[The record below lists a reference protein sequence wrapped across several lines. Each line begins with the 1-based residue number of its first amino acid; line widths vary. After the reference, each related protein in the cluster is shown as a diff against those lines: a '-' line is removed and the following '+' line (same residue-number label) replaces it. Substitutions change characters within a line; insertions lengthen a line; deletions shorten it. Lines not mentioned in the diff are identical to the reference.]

1 MIHHY
6 IDIIIRYIE
15 EGSAYLG
22 DYLILVVFVAALLE
36 STPIIGTLTPGT
48 LFLLLFG
55 YAAFINETNL
65 GIIVLVAA
73 IGGVLGDLI
82 GYAIGKYAGAWM
94 IRNKKILKEVHIEQ
108 GRSFFSRHGGK
119 SIFIGRF
126 VGPIRPI
133 VPLVAGSIHMNIRR
147 FLFWNI
153 LSAFLWATI
162 YLVGGYFFGSYAR
175 AIESYVSEA
184 SIIIVGIL
192 AIFGYFIYRHK
203 KRAKKVICE

>member
-15 EGSAYLG
+15 ESSIYLG
-22 DYLILVVFVAALLE
+22 DYLILIVFIAALLE

-55 YAAFINETNL
+55 YATFINGTNL
-65 GIIVLVAA
+65 GVIILVAA
-73 IGGVLGDLI
+73 LGGVLGDLI

-119 SIFIGRF
+119 SIFVGRF

-133 VPLVAGSIHMNIRR
+133 VPLVAGSIHMNIKR

-153 LSAFLWATI
+153 LSAFLWASI

-175 AIESYVSEA
+175 VIESYISEA
-184 SIIIVGIL
+184 SIVVAVVL
-192 AIFGYFIYRHK
+192 AISGYFVYRHN
-203 KRAKKVICE
+203 KRAKQV

>member
-6 IDIIIRYIE
+6 IDIVIRYIE

-22 DYLILVVFVAALLE
+22 DYLVLVVFLAALLE

-55 YAAFINETNL
+55 YAAFVNGTNL
-65 GIIVLVAA
+65 GLIILVAA
-73 IGGVLGDLI
+73 LGGVLGDLI

-108 GRSFFSRHGGK
+108 GRSFFSQHGGK

-162 YLVGGYFFGSYAR
+162 YLVAGYFFGSYAR
-175 AIESYVSEA
+175 TIESYVSEA
-184 SIIIVGIL
+184 SIIVVAVLAIVGL
-192 AIFGYFIYRHK
+192 FIYRKHK
-203 KRAKKVICE
+203 KQKV